1 MNNLHNTN
9 GLMRFAKVA
18 AASTL
23 LATLLAACAVGPDYK
38 RPDVSTPTAFKEA
51 PTLAAGEQA
60 GTWKTAEPA
69 DDAHRGEWWKVFGDP
84 VLDSLETQA
93 LAANQNLKAAAARV
107 EEARAATRTARS
119 QWFPQIG
126 AGFGPT
132 REGLSSASQF
142 QPQGTGP
149 TNATLWRAQGTVSYE
164 ADLFGRVGRNVEAS
178 RADQAQSEALFRSV
192 QLALQAD
199 VAQNYFELRQL
210 DSDQDL
216 YRRTVELREQALKLV
231 QRRFNEGDI
240 SELDVSRAKNELAT
254 AQADAVGVARRRAA
268 SEHALAILLG
278 KAPADFAFKET
289 PIVPVAVK
297 VPPGLPSALLERRP
311 DVSAAERAMAAA
323 NARIGLAKSAY
334 FPKLDITGAFGYE
347 ASTLGNLFLWSS
359 RTFLLGPFAGTALT
373 LPLFDGGRRAAGV
386 QQARA
391 QYDEQVANYR
401 QQVLVAFRE
410 VEDNLAD
417 LRLLDDQ
424 IRAQDAA
431 VNASRR
437 AATLSRTQYQ
447 EGEVAYLDVIDSERS
462 VLQSQLQSNQLTG
475 AQAVSTVNLIRALGG
490 GWGRRRRRPRSAMR
504 RRARRR
510 SLRVDDS
517 TRMTARVG
525 PPLPARPEQPRSVA
539 TRIGFFYRSG
549 RRFGPVAP
557 TVMPI
562 SLMGLR

>member
-1 MNNLHNTN
+1 MDYMHNTN
-9 GLMRFAKVA
+9 GLMRIAKVA
-18 AASTL
+18 AASAL

-38 RPDVSTPTAFKEA
+38 RPDVTTPAAFKEA
-51 PTLAAGEQA
+51 PTLAPGEQA
-60 GTWKTAEPA
+60 GTWKPAEPA
-69 DDAHRGEWWKVFGDP
+69 DAAHRGEWWKVFGDP
-84 VLDSLETQA
+84 VLDALEEQA

-119 QWFPQIG
+119 QWFPQVG
-126 AGFGPT
+126 VGFGPT

-164 ADLFGRVGRNVEAS
+164 ADLFGRVSRNVEAS

-216 YRRTVELREQALKLV
+216 YRRTVELREEALKLV

-240 SELDVSRAKNELAT
+240 SELDVSRAKNELAS

-289 PIVPVAVK
+289 PLVPVAVK
-297 VPPGLPSALLERRP
+297 IPPGLPSALLERRP
-311 DVSAAERAMAAA
+311 DVAAAERAMAAA

-334 FPKLDITGAFGYE
+334 FPKLDITGSFGYE

-424 IRAQDAA
+424 IRAQNAA

-462 VLQSQLQSNQLTG
+462 VLQSQLQANQLTG

-490 GWGRRRRRPRSAMR
+490 GWG
-504 RRARRR
+504 
-510 SLRVDDS
+510 
-517 TRMTARVG
+517 
-525 PPLPARPEQPRSVA
+525 E
-539 TRIGFFYRSG
+539 
-549 RRFGPVAP
+549 AP
-557 TVMPI
+557 TAVGGAAAAKAEI
-562 SLMGLR
+562 AGR

>member
-1 MNNLHNTN
+1 
-9 GLMRFAKVA
+9 
-18 AASTL
+18 
-23 LATLLAACAVGPDYK
+23 
-38 RPDVSTPTAFKEA
+38 
-51 PTLAAGEQA
+51 
-60 GTWKTAEPA
+60 
-69 DDAHRGEWWKVFGDP
+69 
-84 VLDSLETQA
+84 
-93 LAANQNLKAAAARV
+93 
-107 EEARAATRTARS
+107 
-119 QWFPQIG
+119 
-126 AGFGPT
+126 
-132 REGLSSASQF
+132 
-142 QPQGTGP
+142 
-149 TNATLWRAQGTVSYE
+149 
-164 ADLFGRVGRNVEAS
+164 
-178 RADQAQSEALFRSV
+178 V

-216 YRRTVELREQALKLV
+216 YRRTVELREEALKLV

-240 SELDVSRAKNELAT
+240 SELDVSRAKNELAS

-297 VPPGLPSALLERRP
+297 IPAGLPSALLERRP
-311 DVSAAERAMAAA
+311 DVAAAERAMAAA

-347 ASTLGNLFLWSS
+347 ASTLGDLFLWSS

-437 AATLSRTQYQ
+437 SATLSRTQYQ

-462 VLQSQLQSNQLTG
+462 VLQSQLQANQLTG

-490 GWGRRRRRPRSAMR
+490 GWGP
-504 RRARRR
+504 
-510 SLRVDDS
+510 
-517 TRMTARVG
+517 
-525 PPLPARPEQPRSVA
+525 
-539 TRIGFFYRSG
+539 
-549 RRFGPVAP
+549 AP
-557 TVMPI
+557 TAV
-562 SLMGLR
+562 GDAATGKAEVAAR